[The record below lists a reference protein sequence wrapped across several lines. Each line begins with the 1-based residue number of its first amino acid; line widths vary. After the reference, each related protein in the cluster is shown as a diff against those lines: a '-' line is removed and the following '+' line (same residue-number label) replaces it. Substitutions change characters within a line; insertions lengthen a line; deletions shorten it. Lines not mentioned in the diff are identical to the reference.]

1 MSSRLKKFF
10 TRFSL
15 FDLVIIAIVAALG
28 IAMKPVI
35 VPLIH
40 IITGPLFIPGGAIA
54 GGFYMM
60 WIVVGAGL
68 VGKRGAA
75 TLIALVQAII
85 VIAIGAI
92 GTHGIMS
99 LVTYV
104 APGIAVEVLLLAT
117 RQRSDNIFSCFF
129 AGMAANMA
137 GTVLTN
143 FVFFKLPLIPLLLTL
158 AGGALS
164 GGLGGILAYL
174 IIKNFKRLNIAG
186 LNKTGRVNK
195 RSVKRQK
202 QSS

>member
-1 MSSRLKKFF
+1 MSARLKKFF
-10 TRFSL
+10 ARFSL

-35 VPLIH
+35 VPLVH

-85 VIAIGAI
+85 VISIGVI

-99 LVTYV
+99 LITYV

-117 RQRSDNIFSCFF
+117 RQKGDNIFACFF
-129 AGMAANMA
+129 SGMAANMA

-164 GGLGGILAYL
+164 GGLGGLLAYI
-174 IIKNFKRLNIAG
+174 IIKNFKKLNIAG
-186 LNKTGRVNK
+186 INKTEGVEK
-195 RSVKRQK
+195 RSVKQ
-202 QSS
+202 

>member
-1 MSSRLKKFF
+1 MSSQIKKFF
-10 TRFSL
+10 TKFTL

-85 VIAIGAI
+85 VIAIGVI

-99 LVTYV
+99 LITYI
-104 APGIAVEVLLLAT
+104 APGIAVELLLLAT
-117 RQRSDNIFSCFF
+117 RQKGDNIFACFF
-129 AGMAANMA
+129 AGMVWKTK
-137 GTVLTN
+137 GN
-143 FVFFKLPLIPLLLTL
+143 FCSNS
-158 AGGALS
+158 LS
-164 GGLGGILAYL
+164 IL
-174 IIKNFKRLNIAG
+174 
-186 LNKTGRVNK
+186 
-195 RSVKRQK
+195 
-202 QSS
+202 

>member
-1 MSSRLKKFF
+1 MSLRLKRFFIKFM
-10 TRFSL
+10 L
-15 FDLVIIAIVAALG
+15 FDLIIIAIMAALG
-28 IAMKPVI
+28 IAIKPVI

-85 VIAIGAI
+85 VIAIGVI

-99 LVTYV
+99 LATYI
-104 APGIAVEVLLLAT
+104 APGIAVEILLLAT
-117 RQRSDNIFSCFF
+117 RQRGDNIFVCFF
-129 AGMAANMA
+129 AGMAANMT

-143 FVFFKLPLIPLLLTL
+143 FVFFKLPLIPLILTI

-174 IIKNFKRLNIAG
+174 IIKNLKKLKIGG
-186 LNKTGRVNK
+186 LDKTEGVGKNK
-195 RSVKRQK
+195 
-202 QSS
+202 

>member
-10 TRFSL
+10 TRFTL

-68 VGKRGAA
+68 VGKRGTA

-85 VIAIGAI
+85 VIAVGVM

-99 LVTYV
+99 LITYI
-104 APGIAVEVLLLAT
+104 APGIAVELLLLAT
-117 RQRSDNIFSCFF
+117 RQRGDNIFACFF

-143 FVFFKLPLIPLLLTL
+143 FIFFKLPLIPLMLTL

-174 IIKNFKRLNIAG
+174 IIKNFRKSNIAG
-186 LNKTGRVNK
+186 IKKAGGVKK
-195 RSVKRQK
+195 R
-202 QSS
+202 

>member
-1 MSSRLKKFF
+1 MSLLVKRFF
-10 TRFSL
+10 TKFTL
-15 FDLVIIAIVAALG
+15 FDLIIIAIVAALG
-28 IAMKPVI
+28 IAIKPVI

-85 VIAIGAI
+85 VIAIGVI

-99 LVTYV
+99 LFTYV
-104 APGIAVEVLLLAT
+104 APGIAVELLLLAT
-117 RQRSDNIFSCFF
+117 RQRSNNIFICFF
-129 AGMAANMA
+129 AGMVANIA
-137 GTVLTN
+137 GTILTN
-143 FVFFKLPLIPLLLTL
+143 FVFFKLPLIPLILTI

-164 GGLGGILAYL
+164 GGLGGLLAYL
-174 IIKNFKRLNIAG
+174 IIKNFHKLNITG
-186 LNKTGRVNK
+186 INKARG
-195 RSVKRQK
+195 VK
-202 QSS
+202 

>member
-1 MSSRLKKFF
+1 MSSGLKRFF

-35 VPLIH
+35 VPLVH

-75 TLIALVQAII
+75 TLIALVQAMI
-85 VIAIGAI
+85 VISIGVI

-117 RQRSDNIFSCFF
+117 RQKGDNIFACFF
-129 AGMAANMA
+129 SGMAANMA

-164 GGLGGILAYL
+164 GGLGGLLAYL
-174 IIKNFKRLNIAG
+174 IIKNFRKLNIAG
-186 LNKTGRVNK
+186 INKAERIKK
-195 RSVKRQK
+195 RSVKP
-202 QSS
+202 

>member
-10 TRFSL
+10 ARFSL

-35 VPLIH
+35 LPLVH

-60 WIVVGAGL
+60 WIVVGAGV

-85 VIAIGAI
+85 VISIGII

-117 RQRSDNIFSCFF
+117 RQKGDNIFACFF
-129 AGMAANMA
+129 SGMAANMA

-164 GGLGGILAYL
+164 GGLGGLLAYL
-174 IIKNFKRLNIAG
+174 IIKNFRKLNIAG
-186 LNKTGRVNK
+186 INKTEGVEE
-195 RSVKRQK
+195 RSVKQ
-202 QSS
+202 

>member
-1 MSSRLKKFF
+1 MIKKFF
-10 TRFSL
+10 TKFTI

-85 VIAIGAI
+85 VIAIGVI
-92 GTHGIMS
+92 GTHGILS
-99 LVTYV
+99 LITYA
-104 APGIAVEVLLLAT
+104 APGIAVELLLLVT
-117 RQRSDNIFSCFF
+117 RQRGDNIFTCFF
-129 AGMAANMA
+129 AGMTANLT
-137 GTVLTN
+137 GTILTN
-143 FVFFKLPLIPLLLTL
+143 FVFFKLPLIPLMLTL

-164 GGLGGILAYL
+164 GGLGGLLAYL
-174 IIKNFKRLNIAG
+174 IIKNLRKLNIAG
-186 LNKTGRVNK
+186 INKASREK
-195 RSVKRQK
+195 K
-202 QSS
+202 

>member
-1 MSSRLKKFF
+1 MSSRIKKFF
-10 TRFSL
+10 TKFTL

-28 IAMKPVI
+28 IAMKPVL

-85 VIAIGAI
+85 VIAIGVI

-99 LVTYV
+99 LITYI
-104 APGIAVEVLLLAT
+104 APGIAVELLLLAT
-117 RQRSDNIFSCFF
+117 RQRGDNIFACFF
-129 AGMAANMA
+129 AGMAANIA

-143 FVFFKLPLIPLLLTL
+143 FVFFKLPLIPLILTI
-158 AGGALS
+158 AGAALS
-164 GGLGGILAYL
+164 GGLGGLLAYL
-174 IIKNFKRLNIAG
+174 IIKNFRKLKITG
-186 LNKTGRVNK
+186 LNKASREK
-195 RSVKRQK
+195 R
-202 QSS
+202 

>member
-10 TRFSL
+10 TRFTL

-68 VGKRGAA
+68 VGKRGTA

-85 VIAIGAI
+85 VIAVGVM

-99 LVTYV
+99 LITYI
-104 APGIAVEVLLLAT
+104 APGIAVELLLLAT
-117 RQRSDNIFSCFF
+117 RQRGDNIFACFF
-129 AGMAANMA
+129 AGMTANMA

-143 FVFFKLPLIPLLLTL
+143 FIFFKLPLIPLMLTL

-174 IIKNFKRLNIAG
+174 IIKNFRKSNIAG
-186 LNKTGRVNK
+186 IKKASGVKK
-195 RSVKRQK
+195 R
-202 QSS
+202 

>member
-1 MSSRLKKFF
+1 MMLKRFF
-10 TRFSL
+10 TRFTL
-15 FDLVIIAIVAALG
+15 FDLIIIAIVAALG

-75 TLIALVQAII
+75 TLIAVVQAIM
-85 VIAIGAI
+85 VIALGVI

-104 APGIAVEVLLLAT
+104 APGIAVELLLLAA
-117 RQRSDNIFSCFF
+117 RQRGDNIMACFF
-129 AGMAANMA
+129 SGMAANMT

-143 FVFFKLPLIPLLLTL
+143 FVFFKLPLIPLVLTV

-164 GGLGGILAYL
+164 GGLGGLLAYL
-174 IIKNFKRLNIAG
+174 IIKNFKKLNISAI
-186 LNKTGRVNK
+186 NKARG
-195 RSVKRQK
+195 VKKGSAK
-202 QSS
+202 QEK